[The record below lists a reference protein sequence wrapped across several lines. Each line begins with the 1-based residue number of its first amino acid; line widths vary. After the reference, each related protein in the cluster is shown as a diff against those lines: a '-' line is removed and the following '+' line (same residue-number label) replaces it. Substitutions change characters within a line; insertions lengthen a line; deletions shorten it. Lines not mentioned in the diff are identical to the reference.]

1 MKAEKTH
8 IESSAWTQLTDK
20 IKEVDRLK
28 KQSNMLLQQQI
39 DSILGNK
46 KLKIN
51 VPKNFK
57 DSDLFKTKPC

>member
-1 MKAEKTH
+1 MKEKKKT
-8 IESSAWTQLTDK
+8 IEPSAWTQLTDK
-20 IKEVDRLK
+20 MKEVDRMK

-39 DSILGNK
+39 DSILGSK

-57 DSDLFKTKPC
+57 ESDLFKSKPC

>member
-1 MKAEKTH
+1 MKAENKQ
-8 IESSAWTQLTDK
+8 IEPSAWTQLTDK
-20 IKEVDRLK
+20 IKEVDRMK

-57 DSDLFKTKPC
+57 ETELFKTKPC